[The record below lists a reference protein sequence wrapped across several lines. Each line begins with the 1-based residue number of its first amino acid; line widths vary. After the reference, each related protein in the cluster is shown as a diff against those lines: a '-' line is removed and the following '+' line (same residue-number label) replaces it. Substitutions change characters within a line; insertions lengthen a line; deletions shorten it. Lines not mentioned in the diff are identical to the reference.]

1 MTDPHDLPSLREALE
16 SLDRRIL
23 ALLHER
29 MGLAERVAAAKI
41 LSASPFRDPRREE
54 EVLQRVR
61 HLAVEE
67 GLDAHKVERLYRLI
81 FEMSVARQQ
90 AYLHELETA
99 PLRVAY
105 QGVEGAY
112 SHLAAQRRYGGRPGG
127 ALLVGHE
134 TFAEVARAVREGE
147 ADVALLP
154 IENTTAGS
162 INETYDLLAEGGLA
176 ITGEVVS
183 VIEHC
188 LLGLPGTR
196 LEDVRVVLS
205 HRQALAQCASF
216 LRAHPAL
223 EARAE
228 FDTAGAAR
236 RVAEARDPALAAIAS
251 GSAASRYGL
260 EVLARGIQ
268 SRGDNYTRFVEVAR
282 EAVPCPPGVRC
293 TTSLVIALGHQA
305 GALGQVLVEFGRHGV
320 NLTKLES
327 RPLPDTPWQYRFY
340 LDLEGEADSAAV
352 QRALVGAR
360 PLTTELRVLGSYP
373 AADRPGPAEA

>member
-1 MTDPHDLPSLREALE
+1 MEPPADLSRLRDDLAA
-16 SLDRRIL
+16 LDRRIL

-29 MGLAERVAAAKI
+29 MGLAERVAAAK
-41 LSASPFRDPRREE
+41 LRDAAPFRDPQREE
-54 EVLQRVR
+54 QVLRRVR
-61 HLAVEE
+61 QLAVEE
-67 GLDAHKVERLYRLI
+67 GLDAHKVERLYRLVL
-81 FEMSVARQQ
+81 EMSVSRQQ
-90 AYLHELETA
+90 AYLHGLETV

-112 SHLAAQRRYGGRPGG
+112 SHLAAQRRYAGRPGG
-127 ALLVGHE
+127 VLLVGHPG
-134 TFAEVARAVREGE
+134 FAAAARAVREGE

-162 INETYDLLAEGGLA
+162 INETYDLLAEGGLVL
-176 ITGEVVS
+176 TGEEVS

-188 LLGLPGTR
+188 LLALPGAR
-196 LEDVRVVLS
+196 LEQLRAVLS
-205 HRQALAQCASF
+205 HRQALAQCEAF

-223 EARAE
+223 EPRVE

-236 RVAEARDPALAAIAS
+236 HVAEARDPALAAIAS
-251 GSAASRYGL
+251 ESAGRHYGL

-268 SRGDNYTRFVEVAR
+268 DRAGNYTRFVEIAR

-293 TTSLVIALGHQA
+293 TTSLLLALTHQA

-340 LDLEGEADSAAV
+340 LDLEGQADSAEV
-352 QRALVGAR
+352 QRALAAVR
-360 PLTTELRVLGSYP
+360 PHTTELRVLGSYP
-373 AADRPGPAEA
+373 TAPRPAPDAA